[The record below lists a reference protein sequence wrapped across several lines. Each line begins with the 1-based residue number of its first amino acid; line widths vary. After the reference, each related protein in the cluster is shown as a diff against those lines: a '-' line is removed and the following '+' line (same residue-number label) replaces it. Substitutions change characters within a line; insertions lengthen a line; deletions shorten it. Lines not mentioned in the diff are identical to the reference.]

1 MGEVRGL
8 GGEEGERR
16 SRDFFF
22 FFFLLLSLVF
32 GVTSELFAAD
42 SHWYF

>member
-22 FFFLLLSLVF
+22 FLFLSLVF

>member
-22 FFFLLLSLVF
+22 FFLFLSLVF

>member
-22 FFFLLLSLVF
+22 FFFLFLSLVF